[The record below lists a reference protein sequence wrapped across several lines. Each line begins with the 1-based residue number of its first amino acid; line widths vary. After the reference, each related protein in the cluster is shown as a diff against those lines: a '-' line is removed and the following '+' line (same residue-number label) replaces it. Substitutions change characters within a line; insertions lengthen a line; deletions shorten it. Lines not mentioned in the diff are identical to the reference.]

1 MSLGVA
7 LDSLFLIL
15 FRSSGKFR
23 SSIALSFAFRRRL
36 QAVRHFFGF
45 FVFLFGVCYSFFFW
59 SVGVCFSCLVCV
71 CYSFW
76 TFLVFGPTGWV
87 LFPCWIQSND
97 TWPKTNPIQRPK
109 QQKGG
114 CDSVFYDDELTTTS
128 RWLKCHWIVGL
139 SLHSSQYREI
149 HNEIFCWRL

>member
-36 QAVRHFFGF
+36 QAVRHFVGF
-45 FVFLFGVCYSFFFW
+45 FCFFVRRMLQLFFLVCRRVLQLFGWCMLQLLDLPCIWAYGLGFI
-59 SVGVCFSCLVCV
+59 
-71 CYSFW
+71 
-76 TFLVFGPTGWV
+76 P
-87 LFPCWIQSND
+87 LFNPIQRYL
-97 TWPKTNPIQRPK
+97 TKKNPIQRPK

-128 RWLKCHWIVGL
+128 RWLKCYWIVGL
-139 SLHSSQYREI
+139 SLHSSQYWEI
-149 HNEIFCWRL
+149 HNEIFCWRI